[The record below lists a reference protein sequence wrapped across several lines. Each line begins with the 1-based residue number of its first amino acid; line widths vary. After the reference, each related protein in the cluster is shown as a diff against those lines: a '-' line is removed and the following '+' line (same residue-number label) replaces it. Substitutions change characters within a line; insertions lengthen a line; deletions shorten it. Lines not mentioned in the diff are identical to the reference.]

1 MLIGV
6 DAGCLGV
13 KDERLKVGVYQMA
26 KNLLLELGKIDQ
38 QNSYLLYSF
47 YPLEKKLLLKFG
59 RRMHNVVVRPSRGWL
74 KIWLPLQL
82 LKDKPDVFLALGQSL
97 PQKLPFSPLL
107 YTIGFVY
114 DVAFE
119 KFPVMYST
127 SLAKLQKN
135 SREVVKN
142 SNFIL
147 TISNSTKEDI
157 VSLYG
162 ISAKKIKPIY
172 PGVSKVFNPKGDK
185 YNSEKPYFL
194 FVGAL
199 KKIKNVPAVINGFS
213 YFTKKTGLDY
223 YLYLV
228 GGDKWWDPGIKNI
241 LDKTPLKVQQQV
253 KFLGFVDK
261 EVLAS
266 LYRGATAFASPS
278 FYEGFGLT
286 FLEAM
291 ASGCPVIGSKS
302 GSIPEV
308 VGDCGILVNPESSEE
323 IGEAMIKMVK
333 DKNFRNVCVKKGVRR
348 VKDFTWEKFAK
359 TVLNYIR
366 VQPYVRP

>member
-13 KDERLKVGVYQMA
+13 RDERLKVGVYQMA

-47 YPLEKKLLLKFG
+47 YPIEKKLLLKFG
-59 RRMHNVVVRPSRGWL
+59 RRMHNIIVKPSRGWL
-74 KIWLPLQL
+74 KIWLPLQMA
-82 LKDKPDVFLALGQSL
+82 KDKPDIFLALSQAVPL
-97 PQKLPFSPLL
+97 KLPFSPRP
-107 YTIGFVY
+107 YTIGFIY

-119 KFPVMYST
+119 KFPAMYSS
-127 SLAKLQKN
+127 SLIKLQKN
-135 SREVVKN
+135 TREVVKN

-162 ISAKKIKPIY
+162 ISAKKIKPLY
-172 PGVSKVFNPKGDK
+172 PGVSKIFNSKGVK
-185 YNSEKPYFL
+185 CQSKKQYFL

-199 KKIKNVPAVINGFS
+199 KKIKNVPNIVKGFS
-213 YFTKKTGLDY
+213 YFLRKTKKDY
-223 YLYLV
+223 DLILI
-228 GGDKWWDPGIKNI
+228 GGDKWLDENIQKTVVGLKAERCIKT
-241 LDKTPLKVQQQV
+241 LGYVDEDK
-253 KFLGFVDK
+253 
-261 EVLAS
+261 LAR
-266 LYRGATAFASPS
+266 LYRSAVAFVSPS

-308 VGDCGILVNPESSEE
+308 VRNCGILVNPKSPKE
-323 IGEAMIKMVK
+323 IGKAMIILTQNQKA
-333 DKNFRNVCVKKGVRR
+333 RNKYIKRGIIRS
-348 VKDFTWEKFAK
+348 KQFSWHTFAEKVLSCYEQK
-359 TVLNYIR
+359 T
-366 VQPYVRP
+366 

>member
-47 YPLEKKLLLKFG
+47 YPIEKKLLLKFG
-59 RRMHNVVVRPSRGWL
+59 RRMHNVIVRPSRGWL
-74 KIWLPLQL
+74 KIWLPFQL

-97 PQKLPFSPLL
+97 PQKLPFSPLP

-119 KFPVMYST
+119 KFPAIYST
-127 SLAKLQKN
+127 SLVKLQKN

-172 PGVSKVFNPKGDK
+172 PGVSKIFNPKGVK
-185 YNSEKPYFL
+185 YQPKKPYFL

-199 KKIKNVPAVINGFS
+199 KKIKNIPNIIKGFS
-213 YFTKKTGLDY
+213 YFLRKTKKDY
-223 YLYLV
+223 DLILV
-228 GGDKWWDPGIKNI
+228 GGDKWLDENIQKTVVGLKAERCIKT
-241 LDKTPLKVQQQV
+241 LGYVDEDKLARLYHSAVA
-253 KFLGFVDK
+253 FV
-261 EVLAS
+261 
-266 LYRGATAFASPS
+266 SPS

-286 FLEAM
+286 FSEAM

-333 DKNFRNVCVKKGVRR
+333 DKNFRNGCVKKGIRR
-348 VKDFTWEKFAK
+348 VKDFTWEKFAR

>member
-1 MLIGV
+1 MLIGI

-13 KDERLKVGVYQMA
+13 KDERLKVGVYQIA

-47 YPLEKKLLLKFG
+47 YPIEKKLLLKFG
-59 RRMHNVVVRPSRGWL
+59 RRMHNVIVRPSRGWL

-97 PQKLPFSPLL
+97 PQKLPFSPLP

-135 SREVVKN
+135 TREVVKN

-147 TISNSTKEDI
+147 TISNSAKEDI

-172 PGVSKVFNPKGDK
+172 PGVSKVFNPKGVK
-185 YNSEKPYFL
+185 YQSKKPYFL

-199 KKIKNVPAVINGFS
+199 KKIKNVQNVVKGFS
-213 YFTKKTGLDY
+213 YFLDY
-223 YLYLV
+223 IKKDYLLYIV
-228 GGDKWWDPGIKNI
+228 GGDKWFDNNIKLV
-241 LDKTPLKVQQQV
+241 LDKLPQTVRDRII
-253 KFLGFVDK
+253 FLGFVNDQK
-261 EVLAS
+261 LAS
-266 LYRGATAFASPS
+266 LYRGATAFVSPS

-308 VGDCGILVNPESSEE
+308 VEDCGILVNPESSEE

-348 VKDFTWEKFAK
+348 AKDFTWEKFAK
-359 TVLNYIR
+359 TVLNYIQLNP
-366 VQPYVRP
+366 VGI